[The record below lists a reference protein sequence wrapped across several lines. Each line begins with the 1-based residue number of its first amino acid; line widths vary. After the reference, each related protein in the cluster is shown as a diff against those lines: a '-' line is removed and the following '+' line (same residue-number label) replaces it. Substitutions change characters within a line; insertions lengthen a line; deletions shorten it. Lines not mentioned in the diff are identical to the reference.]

1 MLFLSFLL
9 LKDSFV
15 CQIYITGGAKI
26 DALDNNNNYVEA
38 LDTRTGLVANVS
50 SQLLPAA
57 NGGLAHTCV
66 IALPEDNSFVVTGG
80 EILKYPT

>member
-15 CQIYITGGAKI
+15 RQIYITGGAKI

-38 LDTRTGLVANVS
+38 LDTRTGLVANFS
-50 SQLLPAA
+50 NQLLPSGS
-57 NGGLAHTCV
+57 GGLTFACL
-66 IALPEDNSFVVTGG
+66 IALPEDNSFAVTGG
-80 EILKYPT
+80 QIFSYTE

>member
-15 CQIYITGGAKI
+15 RQIYITGGAKI

-38 LDTRTGLVANVS
+38 LDTRTGLVS